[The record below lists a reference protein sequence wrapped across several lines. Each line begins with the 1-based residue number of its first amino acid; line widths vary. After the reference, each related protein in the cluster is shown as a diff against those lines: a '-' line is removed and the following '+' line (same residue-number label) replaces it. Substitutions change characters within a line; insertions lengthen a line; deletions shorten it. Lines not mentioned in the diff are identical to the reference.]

1 MMEVQYF
8 RGPRE
13 LYNINAHGA
22 GIYFATDTKEILHNG
37 LSFIGELPADLQ
49 AAVDRIK
56 ATEEALVILNGTGEG
71 SVQKQIND
79 AIDTFA
85 TQLSD
90 NGVVDTFKEL
100 VNYAAENAGDLGN
113 LILRVDNLEVNDAK
127 QDGLIL
133 ELQTELETFKGEV
146 EMKLTEN
153 SVKLEEK
160 MDEKIT
166 DAFSWEDVQ

>member
-8 RGPRE
+8 RGPRG

-49 AAVDRIK
+49 AVVDRIK
-56 ATEEALVILNGTGEG
+56 ATEDALVILNGTGEG
-71 SVQKQIND
+71 SVKQQVND
-79 AIDTFA
+79 AIDDFA
-85 TQLSD
+85 NKISE
-90 NGVVDTFKEL
+90 NGIVDTFKEL
-100 VNYAAENAGDLGN
+100 VDYAAENAGDLGN
-113 LILRVDNLEVNDAK
+113 LILRVDNLEVNDTK
-127 QDGLIL
+127 QDELIL
-133 ELQTELETFKGEV
+133 ELQTELEAFKGEV

-153 SVKLEEK
+153 SVELEEK

-166 DAFSWEDVQ
+166 NAFSWEVVQ